1 MDHARAQGEFVIGI
15 DGGGTHTRVAC
26 VGLDGTPLSIA
37 RGGGASPMHNDD
49 AEENVRSTLARALS
63 EAGLDAS
70 GAAALVAG
78 MAGFERTTSP
88 QGLRQNAAVE
98 RSLELDGLTCPRTVV
113 NDAVIAHRGALSGRA
128 GVVVVAGTGSMILA
142 IDEQGADLENGQ
154 FKHYAGAA
162 RHLVHD
168 VVQRMLIGES
178 DAADPLHTAVLAH
191 FDAEDVDGLRTA
203 VLELTT
209 AHHNDAKRSYG
220 ALAPQVTALAER
232 SRLADISLR
241 HLAEIT
247 ARGVRLLAPSVA
259 KYPVPVA
266 CTGSLASDPS
276 FRSRLEHAL
285 DGGEPCRTELVAPR
299 LDPLG
304 GAVLLALES
313 AGVAANADVLAAMEP
328 SLAVAAGIDGR

>member
-1 MDHARAQGEFVIGI
+1 MDQARAQGEFVIGI
-15 DGGGTHTRVAC
+15 YGGGTHTRVAC
-26 VGLDGTPLSIA
+26 VGLDGKRLSIA

-78 MAGFERTTSP
+78 MAGFERTSSP

-98 RSLELDGLTCPRTVV
+98 RSVELDGLTCPRTVV

-142 IDEQGADLENGQ
+142 IDEQGTDLESGQ
-154 FKHYAGAA
+154 YGHYAGAA
-162 RHLVHD
+162 RHLAHD
-168 VVQRMLIGES
+168 VVQRVLLGES
-178 DAADPLHTAVLAH
+178 SLADPLHTAVLAH
-191 FDAEDVDGLRTA
+191 FGAEDVDGLRTA
-203 VLELTT
+203 ALELST

-220 ALAPQVTALAER
+220 ALAPQVTELAEQ
-232 SRLADISLR
+232 SPLADASLR
-241 HLAEIT
+241 HLAGLT

-259 KYPVPVA
+259 ADPVPVA
-266 CTGSLASDPS
+266 CTGSLASDPR
-276 FRSRLEHAL
+276 FHSRLERAL
-285 DGGEPCRTELVAPR
+285 SDGEPRPTELVAPR

-304 GAVLLALES
+304 GAVLLALER
-313 AGVAANADVLAAMEP
+313 AGVPADAAVLAALEASP
-328 SLAVAAGIDGR
+328 TGAAA

>member
-1 MDHARAQGEFVIGI
+1 MDQARARGEFVIGF

-26 VGLDGTPLSIA
+26 VGLDGTYLSIA
-37 RGGGASPMHNDD
+37 RGDGAAPMHNDD

-142 IDEQGADLENGQ
+142 IDEQGTELVNAQ
-154 FKHYAGAA
+154 FGHYAGAA
-162 RHLVHD
+162 RHLARD
-168 VVQRMLIGES
+168 VVERILLGES
-178 DAADPLHTAVLAH
+178 SVADPLHTAALAH

-203 VLELTT
+203 VLELST
-209 AHHNDAKRSYG
+209 AHHNDTKRSYG

-259 KYPVPVA
+259 ADPVPVA
-266 CTGSLASDPS
+266 CTGSLASDPR
-276 FRSRLEHAL
+276 FRSRLEQAL
-285 DGGEPCRTELVAPR
+285 DRAGPRRTELVTPR

-313 AGVAANADVLAAMEP
+313 AGVAADADVLAAVES
-328 SLAVAAGIDGR
+328 SLAGAAA